1 MPDKRQPTNLSAC
14 SSAVPRLPL
23 VPQQNVGSRRR
34 TTVPRWVC
42 RVLAL
47 GLVVTSGSLAGCQP
61 SGQPQRALTATVDTV
76 AILAAL
82 DSLAGAVT
90 RADNTGDAEL
100 FAATWAE
107 DGAMS
112 APGSP
117 PVFGRD
123 AIVSAFRRRPALPPG
138 GTLKVIPIEIR
149 VLSAEWAYAFGVDTL
164 TYVPAGVQQPVK
176 ESSTFLVLIRKTSDG
191 WKTYREVL
199 SSHGPPRSPQQ

>member
-1 MPDKRQPTNLSAC
+1 
-14 SSAVPRLPL
+14 
-23 VPQQNVGSRRR
+23 VPQQNAGSRQR

-42 RVLAL
+42 PVLAL
-47 GLVVTSGSLAGCQP
+47 GLVVTSGSAAVCRP
-61 SGQPQRALTATVDTV
+61 SGQPQRGQIATVDTL

-164 TYVPAGVQQPVK
+164 TYVPAGVQRPVK

-199 SSHGPPRSPQQ
+199 SSHGPPRSPQP

>member
-1 MPDKRQPTNLSAC
+1 MLAKRQPTNLSAC
-14 SSAVPRLPL
+14 TSAVSRL
-23 VPQQNVGSRRR
+23 SRQ
-34 TTVPRWVC
+34 
-42 RVLAL
+42 VLTL
-47 GLVVTSGSLAGCQP
+47 CLVVTSGSVAACQP
-61 SGQPQRALTATVDTV
+61 SGQPQRGQTATVDTV

-112 APGSP
+112 ASGSP

-123 AIVSAFRRRPALPPG
+123 PIVSAFRRRPALPPG

-149 VLSAEWAYAFGVDTL
+149 VLSAEWAYAFGVDRL
-164 TYVPAGVQQPVK
+164 TYVAPGVRQSVK
-176 ESSTFLVLIRKTSDG
+176 ESSTFLVLIRKTPDG
-191 WKTYREVL
+191 WRTYREVL
-199 SSHGPPRSPQQ
+199 SSHGPPRSPQP